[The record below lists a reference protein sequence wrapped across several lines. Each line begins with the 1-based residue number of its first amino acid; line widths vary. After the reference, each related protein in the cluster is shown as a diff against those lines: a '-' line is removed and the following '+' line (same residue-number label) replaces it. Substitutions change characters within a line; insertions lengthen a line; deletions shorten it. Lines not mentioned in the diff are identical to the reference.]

1 MWSLLRKG
9 ASPEWWAVICEACWG
24 TALSLVPLG
33 SSDKGIID
41 EEVWVGRRKDFFGN
55 LVWGCHK
62 FQKHPVGKHIK
73 HVLSEAGCHI
83 SSLTGFLFQSPF
95 LKQLC
100 SLQWDSEREGGAPQ
114 LRSQRCESRLRLRWF
129 VCCSKSVGRPPIPL
143 LHLLLHENGENVKM
157 IASD

>member
-24 TALSLVPLG
+24 TALSLVLLG

-83 SSLTGFLFQSPF
+83 SSLTGYFGLLSSSSCAHCSEIRNVKAGHLNLEAKGVKAVSDFVGLSVAVRVWAVLQFLFSISCF
-95 LKQLC
+95 MRT
-100 SLQWDSEREGGAPQ
+100 E
-114 LRSQRCESRLRLRWF
+114 
-129 VCCSKSVGRPPIPL
+129 
-143 LHLLLHENGENVKM
+143 KM
-157 IASD
+157 WKW